1 MARTS
6 YPGRDSRQSV
16 FSSLLVPVVA
26 VAILALMGWLLLI
39 TVKWLVVALLIA
51 LGIALIIVPFF
62 VGRRIIGGSVGGER
76 AQRVGQ
82 LATAVVLGVALIAV
96 AVVVSHHG
104 WLIVA
109 VPVVVVLLG
118 SLWGRLSEWRANRR
132 AQQFH

>member
-1 MARTS
+1 
-6 YPGRDSRQSV
+6 
-16 FSSLLVPVVA
+16 VVA
-26 VAILALMGWLLLI
+26 VAFLALMGWLLLI

-51 LGIALIIVPFF
+51 LGVALIIVPFF
-62 VGRRIIGGSVGGER
+62 VGRRIIGGSGGGER

-118 SLWGRLSEWRANRR
+118 SLWGRLSEWRADRR